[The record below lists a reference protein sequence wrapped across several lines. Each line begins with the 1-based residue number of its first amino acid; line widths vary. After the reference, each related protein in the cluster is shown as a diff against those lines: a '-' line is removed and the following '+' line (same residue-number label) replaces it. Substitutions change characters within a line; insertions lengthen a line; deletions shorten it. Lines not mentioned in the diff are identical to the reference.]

1 VEGVVMRGLVM
12 SLALLG
18 AMAARADTP
27 TDGMG
32 RVSVGGT
39 LRLTPNDYFNGRA
52 VEAGRAPL
60 AEGTTAPFGAGGV
73 ASFGYGAFEYFEVA
87 VDLYAAWEAF
97 ALEGLRPF
105 SSTNYGIL
113 LGFRVTR
120 YDVLVK
126 GFAPYVGAQTGLSL
140 VTVTS
145 PDAPG
150 SERALQPWSVNGG
163 FSWRFTER
171 LGLFVD
177 VRYLI
182 GRAFVADIAGR
193 NVGGIF
199 VSAGLA
205 IFFPSATERRDSSEV
220 PGFSRPGFQ

>member
-1 VEGVVMRGLVM
+1 MRGLVAVV
-12 SLALLG
+12 ALG
-18 AMAARADTP
+18 WAVAARADTP

-39 LRLTPNDYFNGRA
+39 LRLTPNDFFNA
-52 VEAGRAPL
+52 KATDAGRGPI
-60 AEGTTAPFGAGGV
+60 AEGTTAPLGAGGV

-87 VDLYAAWEAF
+87 FDVYAAWEAF

-120 YDVLVK
+120 YDVLFK
-126 GFAPYVGAQTGLSL
+126 GFAPYVGAQTGISL

-177 VRYLI
+177 VRYLLS
-182 GRAFVADIAGR
+182 RVFVADIAGR
-193 NVGGIF
+193 NVGGVF

-205 IFFPSATERRDSSEV
+205 IFFPSPTERRDSNEV
-220 PGFSRPGFQ
+220 PGFSRPSLQ

>member
-1 VEGVVMRGLVM
+1 MRLV
-12 SLALLG
+12 LLVALLL
-18 AMAARADTP
+18 AARVVRADTP

-32 RVSVGGT
+32 RISVGGT
-39 LRLTPNDYFNGRA
+39 LRLTPNDYFNGKA
-52 VEAGRAPL
+52 AEAGRELVAD
-60 AEGTTAPFGAGGV
+60 GTTSPFGAGGV

-87 VDLYAAWEAF
+87 IDLYAAWEAF
-97 ALEGLRPF
+97 VLQGLRPF

-120 YDVLVK
+120 YDVLFK

-140 VTVTS
+140 ATVTS

-163 FSWRFTER
+163 FAWRFTDR
-171 LGLFVD
+171 LGIFLD
-177 VRYLI
+177 VRYLLS
-182 GRAFVADIAGR
+182 RLYVADIAGR
-193 NVGGIF
+193 NVGGVF

-205 IFFPSATERRDSSEV
+205 IFFPSATERRDTNEV
-220 PGFSRPGFQ
+220 PGFSRPPLQ